1 MSKLGLSLKISVPKS
16 KTIPKPSIKIEPTI
30 PYTYGAAIVAARYS
44 EEAIKIYCSDE
55 FRDYTYDYLVCT
67 CNIIVGLDYETNS
80 PALIFD
86 KIGSE

>member
-1 MSKLGLSLKISVPKS
+1 MQVF
-16 KTIPKPSIKIEPTI
+16 KIEPTAL
-30 PYTYGAAIVAARYS
+30 YTFGAAIIAARDS
-44 EEAIKIYCSDE
+44 EEAIEIYCADD
-55 FRDYTYDYLVCT
+55 FREWEYDYYECT

>member
-1 MSKLGLSLKISVPKS
+1 MQVF
-16 KTIPKPSIKIEPTI
+16 KIEPTI
-30 PYTYGAAIVAARYS
+30 SYSHGIALIAARDS
-44 EEAIKIYCSDE
+44 EEAIEIYCSDE
-55 FRDYTYDYLVCT
+55 FRNYMYNEYICT

>member
-1 MSKLGLSLKISVPKS
+1 MQVF
-16 KTIPKPSIKIEPTI
+16 KIEPTVS
-30 PYTYGAAIVAARYS
+30 YTYGIALVAARDS

-55 FRDYTYDYLVCT
+55 FRDYTYDEYGCT

-80 PALIFD
+80 PILICN